1 MPRNVLLANAKVIG
15 GDGNLQGP
23 VDILIESGVIKDVVQ
38 SVDEREIGARV
49 YDEATEIRDC
59 RNCYVSPGLVNL
71 HTHSP
76 MTILRGIAEDV
87 SVEDWFNSRIWPFES
102 VLTPEDIKIGAMLA
116 IYEMLDCGVTA
127 FFDHYFYSEEIAA
140 AALEAGIRADIAPT
154 IFGMA
159 PGWQEALDKASLLIE
174 SMNHNPK
181 SPVRMRLGPH
191 APYTC
196 PPEVLEACAKRAEEL
211 GAGAHIHVSETEK
224 QVLDSVGLYGK
235 TPFAR
240 LKEAGLLDVPCII
253 AHGIWIQEEELGFL
267 GKDSVFAVA
276 PKTYLKLSSGF
287 GNLYKFQWETLKQ
300 ESILT
305 DQAGQT
311 GADAIGKACCK
322 AAPVAL
328 RVGIG
333 TDGAA
338 SSNTLNPLEQARLY
352 GLLAKDYLAD
362 ACAYPLK
369 AIWQMLMEGHSALG
383 QNTGEVAPGYN
394 ADLVVWDLSM
404 AHTWPVYDPL
414 AAIIYSA
421 DARNVRD
428 VLVGG
433 DFKKKDGKVFV
444 YYGNVHDKNPLLD
457 EVQCIKER
465 LLATGAG
472 TAKVKY

>member
-102 VLTPEDIKIGAMLA
+102 VLTPEDTKIGAMLA

-196 PPEVLEACAKRAEEL
+196 PPEVLEACAKRAEE
-211 GAGAHIHVSETEK
+211 
-224 QVLDSVGLYGK
+224 
-235 TPFAR
+235 
-240 LKEAGLLDVPCII
+240 
-253 AHGIWIQEEELGFL
+253 
-267 GKDSVFAVA
+267 
-276 PKTYLKLSSGF
+276 
-287 GNLYKFQWETLKQ
+287 
-300 ESILT
+300 
-305 DQAGQT
+305 
-311 GADAIGKACCK
+311 
-322 AAPVAL
+322 
-328 RVGIG
+328 
-333 TDGAA
+333 
-338 SSNTLNPLEQARLY
+338 
-352 GLLAKDYLAD
+352 
-362 ACAYPLK
+362 
-369 AIWQMLMEGHSALG
+369 
-383 QNTGEVAPGYN
+383 
-394 ADLVVWDLSM
+394 
-404 AHTWPVYDPL
+404 
-414 AAIIYSA
+414 
-421 DARNVRD
+421 
-428 VLVGG
+428 
-433 DFKKKDGKVFV
+433 
-444 YYGNVHDKNPLLD
+444 
-457 EVQCIKER
+457 
-465 LLATGAG
+465 
-472 TAKVKY
+472 

>member
-1 MPRNVLLANAKVIG
+1 MPGNVLLVNARVIAR
-15 GDGNLQGP
+15 DGSLQGP
-23 VDILIESGVIKDVVQ
+23 ADILVESGIIKDVVQ
-38 SVDEREIGARV
+38 SIGDQEISARV
-49 YDEATEIRDC
+49 YDGATEVRDC
-59 RNCYVSPGLVNL
+59 RNCFVSPGLVNL

-87 SVEDWFNSRIWPFES
+87 SVEDWFNSRIWPVES
-102 VLTPEDIKIGAMLA
+102 VLIPEDIKIGAMLA

-159 PGWQEALDKASLLIE
+159 PGWQEALDNASLLIE
-174 SMNHNPK
+174 RINRNPGTF
-181 SPVRMRLGPH
+181 VRMRVGPH

-196 PPEVLEACAKRAEEL
+196 PPEVLEACAKRAKEL
-211 GAGAHIHVSETEK
+211 GVGAHIHVSETEK
-224 QVLDSVGLYGK
+224 QVVDSVTLYGK

-253 AHGIWIQEEELGFL
+253 AHGIWIQEEELGLL
-267 GKDSVFAVA
+267 GKDSVFAVV

-287 GNLYKFQWETLKQ
+287 GNLYKFQWETLRQ
-300 ESILT
+300 ESTLI
-305 DQAGQT
+305 DQAGQAGAGTT
-311 GADAIGKACCK
+311 GEVCCR
-322 AAPVAL
+322 AASEAL
-328 RVGIG
+328 KVGVG

-352 GLLAKDYLAD
+352 GLLAKDYLRD

-369 AIWQMLMEGHSALG
+369 VIWQMLMEGHSALG

-433 DFKKKDGKVFV
+433 DFKKKDGKVLV
-444 YYGNVHDKNPLLD
+444 YHGNVHDKNLLLD
-457 EVQCIKER
+457 KVQCIKER
-465 LLATGAG
+465 ILVAGAG